1 MYNDTDKQ
9 DIMKIIMTTIT
20 KIKIIITIIITIILI
35 VTIILIIITTTVIII
50 HTYIH
55 IHTYLFVKH
64 TQFNWTTKD
73 AYASLREYPNVCK
86 HNTKCVTKVNNKI
99 VSYFVN

>member
-1 MYNDTDKQ
+1 MSNK
-9 DIMKIIMTTIT
+9 
-20 KIKIIITIIITIILI
+20 
-35 VTIILIIITTTVIII
+35 VFFIILIIVIAIIVIIIII

-73 AYASLREYPNVCK
+73 AYASLRGYPNVCK
-86 HNTKCVTKVNNKI
+86 HNTK
-99 VSYFVN
+99 

>member
-1 MYNDTDKQ
+1 MYRVQDK
-9 DIMKIIMTTIT
+9 
-20 KIKIIITIIITIILI
+20 
-35 VTIILIIITTTVIII
+35 
-50 HTYIH
+50 TYALNCNTY

-99 VSYFVN
+99 ASYFVN

>member
-1 MYNDTDKQ
+1 M
-9 DIMKIIMTTIT
+9 M
-20 KIKIIITIIITIILI
+20 IIIII
-35 VTIILIIITTTVIII
+35 III
-50 HTYIH
+50 HTY

-99 VSYFVN
+99 VSYFLN